1 MVNLIAAIAARV
13 ASLLNNKSLAY
24 NKAVASITYRAL
36 AKGYSI
42 ANIKWLAKQIALET
56 NWGTSNSIEVD
67 LNAWGMNCVSS
78 RETTQIGCREVNSY
92 ESLGQYSSIDASCAD
107 RLYWDSYW
115 GYDTHKRSTQYPQM
129 VGQKYHTS
137 SNYVDSVSAFNS
149 RPAGIAVW
157 VSIIMIPTEAFLLWR
172 FFKYFNIF

>member
-42 ANIKWLAKQIALET
+42 SNISWLAKQIALET

-78 RETTQIGCREVNSY
+78 RETNQIGCREVSNF
-92 ESLGQYSSIDASCAD
+92 ESLGQYASLDASCAD
-107 RLYWDSYW
+107 RLSWDMYW
-115 GYDTHKRSTQYPQM
+115 GYDSYKRSTLYPEM
-129 VGQKYHTS
+129 VSQKYHTS
-137 SNYVDSVSAFNS
+137 TDYVNTVSAVNS
-149 RPAGIAVW
+149 RSARVAVW
-157 VSIIMIPTEAFLLWR
+157 VSVFMIPTEAFLLWR
-172 FFKYFNIF
+172 LFKYLNIF